1 MKNAWFVLLLLASIL
16 THAAII
22 DAARLAPV
30 PASPRVY
37 APCPPP
43 AMEARGDA
51 EPAEIDPVGKP
62 ASPAGDLARGE
73 PVWAAEGP
81 EWRLVAGR

>member
-30 PASPRVY
+30 AASKAY

-43 AMEARGDA
+43 VIEARGGA
-51 EPAEIDPVGKP
+51 QPAQLELVGKS
-62 ASPAGDLARGE
+62 ACPAGDLARGE
-73 PVWAAEGP
+73 RVLPPEAP